1 MSKDI
6 NPQRQLKRLIRKY
19 CRGKATSDEAAFLDQ
34 YYSYFNKEEKISDS
48 LSSEEINVIEER
60 IFKNIMSDIETH
72 SNNQFHPFYYRKA
85 FRLAAAI
92 VFVLLGI
99 STLLLMENNRTGK
112 MNSEENK
119 KMYALAESPK
129 EVSGNVVF
137 ENSSQE
143 AYLNTRKNDSLIAG
157 NTLMKEIKEQI
168 VIKTIT
174 TPRGGEYKVTLPDGT
189 MACMNAASSIEYPS
203 KFIDNER
210 RINVTGEVYLE
221 VSKDS
226 RRPFIVKVNNSTE
239 IRVLG
244 THFNINAYPEEKIIK
259 TTLLEGSV
267 QVINS
272 SGHFINLSPGQQ
284 STTDEQGNISV
295 KNANIEEV
303 MAWMNGIFQFNSL
316 SVEEIMR
323 QISRWYN
330 VEIIYHGNKQSGKF
344 SGIVNRNTTLP
355 EVLNMLEL
363 SGIICRIDGNSVI
376 VIK

>member
-1 MSKDI
+1 MSKDL
-6 NPQRQLKRLIRKY
+6 NQQKKLKRLIRKY
-19 CRGKATSDEAAFLDQ
+19 CRGKATSDEAVFLDQ

-48 LSSEEINVIEER
+48 LSSEEINVIEDK
-60 IFKNIMSDIETH
+60 ILKKIMSEIEPYSIKH
-72 SNNQFHPFYYRKA
+72 SHPLYSGKYLRY
-85 FRLAAAI
+85 AAAI
-92 VFVLLGI
+92 LLVLLGVG
-99 STLLLMENNRTGK
+99 SLLLMENNPVGK
-112 MNSEENK
+112 NGKDDNK
-119 KMYALAESPK
+119 KIYAQAESPK
-129 EVSGNVVF
+129 EVSGSVVS

-189 MACMNAASSIEYPS
+189 KACMNAASSIEYPS

-272 SGHFINLSPGQQ
+272 SGQSINLSPGQQ
-284 STTDEQGNISV
+284 STTDEQGNFSV

-303 MAWMNGIFQFNSL
+303 IAWMNGIFQFNSL
-316 SVEEIMR
+316 SIEEIMR

-330 VEIIYHGNKQSGKF
+330 VEIIYHGNKPAGKY

-363 SGIICRIDGNSVI
+363 SGIICRIDGDNVI
-376 VIK
+376 VI